1 MTVLTQRAAPANGAK
16 TGAPTLGVEPPAPAR
31 HRRRPELVVGVL
43 LVVGGALASVLLA
56 TGGRNRTPVLALD
69 GDVRRGEVLTADDVA
84 TVLMGSDSSIAN
96 LGEGEADAV
105 VGQAALTDL
114 PAGTVLTPELVSAPV
129 EQVAP
134 GEGTVGLALEA
145 GQLPSLRL
153 APGDRVSVVAGANT
167 ASTRGAGVV
176 VRAGEVVAVEEI
188 TVEGQVGAQRRW
200 WVALRAPED
209 EAAALGGVVA
219 GGGRVQL
226 VLVGR

>member
-1 MTVLTQRAAPANGAK
+1 MAVLTQRVAPGNRAN
-16 TGAPTLGVEPPAPAR
+16 TGAPSLGVEPPAPAR

-43 LVVGGALASVLLA
+43 LVTGGALASVLLA
-56 TGGRNRTPVLALD
+56 TGGRNRTPVLALE

-84 TVLMGSDSSIAN
+84 TVLMGSDSSIAH
-96 LGEGEADAV
+96 LGEGEADVV
-105 VGQAALTDL
+105 VGRVALTDL
-114 PAGTVLTPELVSAPV
+114 PAGTVLAPEMVGAPV
-129 EQVAP
+129 EQHAP

-145 GQLPSLRL
+145 GQLPSLRM
-153 APGDRVSVVAGANT
+153 APSDRVSVVAGVDTTSA
-167 ASTRGAGVV
+167 RGAGVV
-176 VRAGEVVAVEEI
+176 VRTGEVVAVEEI
-188 TVEGQVGAQRRW
+188 TAEGQVGAQRRW

>member
-1 MTVLTQRAAPANGAK
+1 MAVLIQRASGNGGGTAAPR
-16 TGAPTLGVEPPAPAR
+16 LGVEPPATGR

-56 TGGRNRTPVLALD
+56 TGGRNRTPVLALE

-84 TVLMGSDSSIAN
+84 TVLLGSDSSIAH
-96 LGEGEADAV
+96 LGEGDADAV

-114 PAGTVLTPELVSAPV
+114 PAGTLLTPELVSASV
-129 EQVAP
+129 EQHAP
-134 GEGTVGLALEA
+134 GAGTVGLALEA

-153 APGDRVSVVAGANT
+153 APGDRVSVVAGADT

-188 TVEGQVGAQRRW
+188 TAEGQVGAQRRW
-200 WVALRAPED
+200 WVALRAPDD